1 MRLIKTLKKWRD
13 LYYKYVILRK
23 YKIGKNFHLGRN
35 VFIWAKEKVE
45 IGDNCYIGRNSSIE
59 TNCIIGDNVL
69 IANNVA
75 IVGRYDHNYQQI
87 GIPIRLAS
95 QIRDEN
101 YSWKGIHAITIIGS
115 DVWIGYGCII
125 MSGVHIADGTIV
137 AAGSVVTRDT
147 EPYTI
152 IAGVPA
158 RKVKNRFDTEKEKQM
173 HIERTHRDK
182 FFV

>member
-1 MRLIKTLKKWRD
+1 MGLIKTIKKWRD
-13 LYYKYVILRK
+13 LYYKYVILRR

-45 IGDNCYIGRNSSIE
+45 IGDNCYIGRYSSIE

-75 IVGRYDHNYQQI
+75 IVGRYDHNYQQV
-87 GIPIRLAS
+87 GTPIRLAS

-101 YSWKGIHAITIIGS
+101 YNWKGCHEITIIGS
-115 DVWIGYGCII
+115 DVWIGYGSIV

-147 EPYTI
+147 EPYSI

-158 RKVKNRFDTEKEKQM
+158 RKVKNRFDTENEKQI
-173 HIERTHRDK
+173 HIAKTMCKEFCK
-182 FFV
+182 